1 VQELSKSLCK
11 RAVHKKKHVSTQHAR
26 ACTTR
31 TQHATRS
38 SARLLVHSEL
48 MRLVLTGKVAG
59 YGFVEFPTTYDAEQV
74 LIGYQGKP
82 IANHPS
88 GKSYKLNWAT
98 QGLSNSKTQVS
109 IDTDVLCASHIR
121 IYIHKHTMLL
131 VAPPIL
137 QEHTMLLVAPTHN
150 AGAVTTVTTSNAH
163 RISILLLLLNAL
175 SLMHY

>member
-1 VQELSKSLCK
+1 MGRC
-11 RAVHKKKHVSTQHAR
+11 
-26 ACTTR
+26 
-31 TQHATRS
+31 
-38 SARLLVHSEL
+38 
-48 MRLVLTGKVAG
+48 LVLTGKVAG

-109 IDTDVLCASHIR
+109 IDTDVLCASHIH
-121 IYIHKHTMLL
+121 IYTHKHTMLL
-131 VAPPIL
+131 VAPPIM
-137 QEHTMLLVAPTHN
+137 QEHTILLVARTHN

-163 RISILLLLLNAL
+163 RMRILLLLLNAL